1 MFKTLGEALFS
12 QGFRRA
18 VWVSFENI
26 NKHEF
31 GTFDP
36 SAPLLDFP
44 RRYGSAKRKG
54 DLVGERYARFIVED
68 VIRHPS
74 NPLGLENNQSY
85 TLREGEEYDAKMVTT
100 GGDIACYDS
109 FFRPAHRSLFE
120 TPGTTTPRPPN
131 STTPRPP
138 VTTPPPGTTP
148 APGGVTPEPQRVE
161 ELRSLLRDALSGFQ
175 EPSFRSGLNKLITSE
190 LTGLVLLRAVQV
202 FRRLMR

>member
-12 QGFRRA
+12 QGFRRS

-31 GTFDP
+31 GIFDP

-74 NPLGLENNQSY
+74 NPLGLESNQSY

-120 TPGTTTPRPPN
+120 TPGTTTPRPPV
-131 STTPRPP
+131 S
-138 VTTPPPGTTP
+138 TTPPPTTVPPVTTP

-175 EPSFRSGLNKLITSE
+175 DSNLRPGLDKLVSSE
-190 LTGLVLLRAVQV
+190 LTSLALLRAVQV
-202 FRRLMR
+202 YRKIMR